1 MAILNFCFVN
11 ILLTVAILVT
21 FLLLYVKYRRTYWQR
36 RGVPTLPAHWFFG
49 NVKDV
54 IQFKKSPSFVIG
66 DLHNEA
72 SDNDDVLGI
81 YIFHKPF
88 LLLRNA
94 ELIKQILIKDFD
106 YFPDRYFTAQSIRDK
121 IGSTNLF
128 TMHNPEWRQMRFLIF
143 KTFIKIMF
151 MSMVKEFIDERVL
164 LLGQKYRRCS
174 AAGK

>member
-1 MAILNFCFVN
+1 MLILNCFLN

-21 FLLLYVKYRRTYWQR
+21 FLLLYVKNKRTYWQR

-54 IQFKKSPSFVIG
+54 IQFKKSPSIVIG

-121 IGSTNLF
+121 IGSSNLF
-128 TMHNPEWRQMRFLIF
+128 TMHNPEWRQTRFLIF
-143 KTFIKIMF
+143 KKFIKIMF
-151 MSMVKEFIDERVL
+151 TSMVK
-164 LLGQKYRRCS
+164 
-174 AAGK
+174 

>member
-1 MAILNFCFVN
+1 M
-11 ILLTVAILVT
+11 
-21 FLLLYVKYRRTYWQR
+21 
-36 RGVPTLPAHWFFG
+36 
-49 NVKDV
+49 
-54 IQFKKSPSFVIG
+54 IG

-121 IGSTNLF
+121 IGSSNLF
-128 TMHNPEWRQMRFLIF
+128 TMHNPEWRQTRFLIF
-143 KTFIKIMF
+143 KKFIKIMF
-151 MSMVKEFIDERVL
+151 TSMVKEFIDERVL
-164 LLGQKYRRCS
+164 FLGQKYRRYS

>member
-1 MAILNFCFVN
+1 MLILNCFLN

-21 FLLLYVKYRRTYWQR
+21 FLLLYVKNKRTYWQR

-54 IQFKKSPSFVIG
+54 IQFKKSPSIVIG

-121 IGSTNLF
+121 IGSSNLF
-128 TMHNPEWRQMRFLIF
+128 TMHNPEWRQTRFLIF
-143 KTFIKIMF
+143 KKFIKIMF
-151 MSMVKEFIDERVL
+151 TSMVKEFIDERVL
-164 LLGQKYRRCS
+164 FLGQKYRRYS